1 MDQFHSFSM
10 RGRFCSAPWQNWDTA
25 LTPRGNLPTGKRHWI
40 DSKAETHGRIAN
52 LSGEQWGAQRSNSC
66 SNPAL
71 GRHLGAHALRTI
83 QAQVLH
89 GIIAKWRASKSQGT
103 CRNWISTY
111 RSGHACF
118 TLGLLYYAV
127 CSSRSGHSCFNL
139 SLLFGACSSK
149 LSTSTKRTKQFLL
162 F

>member
-52 LSGEQWGAQRSNSC
+52 LGGEQWGAQRSNSC

-111 RSGHACF
+111 RSIRACMLQPRL
-118 TLGLLYYAV
+118 TLL
-127 CSSRSGHSCFNL
+127 CSVFKQIWACMLQPKLTLRSVF
-139 SLLFGACSSK
+139 
-149 LSTSTKRTKQFLL
+149 KQVEYVN
-162 F
+162 